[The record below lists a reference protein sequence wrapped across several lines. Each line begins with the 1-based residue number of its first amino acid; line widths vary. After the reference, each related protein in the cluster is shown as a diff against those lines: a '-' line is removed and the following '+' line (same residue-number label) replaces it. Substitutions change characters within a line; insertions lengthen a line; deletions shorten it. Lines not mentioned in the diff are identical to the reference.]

1 MISDGTEAI
10 WKQAR
15 EIEHGGKKIDMD
27 KANEIIQNEI
37 EIISAIQ
44 THGRVPKIID
54 SGYIY
59 DDGKKVNVIVM
70 ERIEGPML
78 KDYLNEKGNLSLQ
91 EVMDVSLQICEILE
105 FMADRNPPTFHRD
118 LKDTNVIMR
127 PGFGVVLI
135 DYGTSKEI
143 DTGDS
148 VSIFGRW

>member
-1 MISDGTEAI
+1 
-10 WKQAR
+10 
-15 EIEHGGKKIDMD
+15 MD

-91 EVMDVSLQICEILE
+91 EVMDVSLQICEILSSWR
-105 FMADRNPPTFHRD
+105 MGTHRPS
-118 LKDTNVIMR
+118 TE
-127 PGFGVVLI
+127 
-135 DYGTSKEI
+135 T
-143 DTGDS
+143 
-148 VSIFGRW
+148 

>member
-1 MISDGTEAI
+1 MAAILSVVSTKGYKRASRIFAMRGLTRFPGEDGLELDRFYRGDSIRKGVSDVYRARVISDGTEAI

-70 ERIEGPML
+70 ERIEGAAQGLP
-78 KDYLNEKGNLSLQ
+78 K
-91 EVMDVSLQICEILE
+91 
-105 FMADRNPPTFHRD
+105 
-118 LKDTNVIMR
+118 
-127 PGFGVVLI
+127 
-135 DYGTSKEI
+135 
-143 DTGDS
+143 
-148 VSIFGRW
+148 